1 LLIGLGF
8 KLLARASP
16 PGPIESLPSL
26 SQPPSA
32 PSPAL
37 SLPIEASQAAEPAM
51 ASPKTGVW
59 NEGFPMVGWLVPL
72 NGRNEFQTFKLQ
84 DRTTKIGTAAPSD
97 VVINDGFMSTEHC
110 RIVRSPQGFL
120 LQDNKSTNGCWVND
134 HRVDQHDLVDNDLI
148 TLGKTNLKFKS
159 VS

>member
-1 LLIGLGF
+1 MGA
-8 KLLARASP
+8 KLFARASA
-16 PGPIESLPSL
+16 PGSLEQLPSL
-26 SQPPSA
+26 SQPPSTA
-32 PSPAL
+32 AAAS
-37 SLPIEASQAAEPAM
+37 SSPIEPNQAAEPAM
-51 ASPKTGVW
+51 SSPKTGMW
-59 NEGFPMVGWLVPL
+59 TEGFPLVGWLVPL
-72 NGRNEFQTFKLQ
+72 NGRHEFQTFKLQ

-134 HRVDQHDLVDNDLI
+134 HRVDQHDLVDNDMI